1 MINYKFM
8 KYLLISSL
16 LSVVTVISLACSS
29 EVETVVETVIVEKEV
44 VKEVEKVVEKVVVA
58 TPDPSAQTA
67 APGAQTGVLGVAV
80 PNVNAASGLPRDCGA
95 CSTIVTASVQDT
107 LLLSVN
113 GADGAPSFGVNLAE
127 SWEYNADGGYTDFK
141 IREGV
146 QFHHGFG
153 ELTAEDVAWT
163 FNQGNAALTEG
174 AVHDTI
180 GDAAPHLASVEAHSG
195 NIARFIWS
203 NYVTFAHHKFL
214 SDYHEGIGIFPKAA
228 ADENGEEWMR
238 ENVVGTGSFEM
249 TEWTTGKGI
258 FLKAVPNHWRTT
270 ANVAEVNIFEVKEAS
285 TRRAML
291 ETEEVHIAEIA
302 FKDWPSV
309 LEDSRFSKG
318 KNGYSQGGSFVM
330 GGNYWETEHPK
341 SGAKLDPYNL
351 KPELPWVGDP
361 TDEASMESARK
372 VRHALSMT
380 IDREAIN
387 DSLLGGLGAVQ
398 HLGPISTS
406 NYLYKSDW
414 DVAFDPD
421 GAKVMLAEAGYPDGF
436 DNLAFYIR
444 DGTFAEVAKAVAAD
458 WDKYLN
464 VKTALDE
471 RAYGVFRP
479 ERIDRN
485 SHQLSTFGACCSI
498 PPTWAEE
505 WLVSAVGRP
514 EDGSAGGF
522 NSGME
527 IPEAS
532 AVLIA
537 KGEAG
542 SLAEVE
548 ALATDYIQYLSD
560 QALWPGIYE
569 TPFNSIYNSDK
580 VQSWVTGPFANN
592 SLGGARHLETIV
604 LVD

>member
-1 MINYKFM
+1 
-8 KYLLISSL
+8 
-16 LSVVTVISLACSS
+16 
-29 EVETVVETVIVEKEV
+29 
-44 VKEVEKVVEKVVVA
+44 
-58 TPDPSAQTA
+58 
-67 APGAQTGVLGVAV
+67 
-80 PNVNAASGLPRDCGA
+80 
-95 CSTIVTASVQDT
+95 
-107 LLLSVN
+107 
-113 GADGAPSFGVNLAE
+113 
-127 SWEYNADGGYTDFK
+127 
-141 IREGV
+141 
-146 QFHHGFG
+146 
-153 ELTAEDVAWT
+153 
-163 FNQGNAALTEG
+163 
-174 AVHDTI
+174 
-180 GDAAPHLASVEAHSG
+180 
-195 NIARFIWS
+195 
-203 NYVTFAHHKFL
+203 
-214 SDYHEGIGIFPKAA
+214 
-228 ADENGEEWMR
+228 
-238 ENVVGTGSFEM
+238 
-249 TEWTTGKGI
+249 
-258 FLKAVPNHWRTT
+258 
-270 ANVAEVNIFEVKEAS
+270 
-285 TRRAML
+285 
-291 ETEEVHIAEIA
+291 
-302 FKDWPSV
+302 
-309 LEDSRFSKG
+309 
-318 KNGYSQGGSFVM
+318 
-330 GGNYWETEHPK
+330 
-341 SGAKLDPYNL
+341 
-351 KPELPWVGDP
+351 
-361 TDEASMESARK
+361 
-372 VRHALSMT
+372 MT

-398 HLGPISTS
+398 HVGPISTS

-444 DGTFAEVAKAVAAD
+444 DGTFAEVGKAIAAD

-464 VKTALDE
+464 VKTTLDE

-485 SHQLSTFGACCSI
+485 SHQLSTFGACCAI